1 MAMEVQNEL
10 PPVKSGGSSFLR
22 TCFNCLNALSG
33 IGLITMPY
41 TLRQAGWL
49 SLGLFLAMALVTCY
63 TGLLLQRCMDSR
75 PLIITYPDIG
85 WHAFGRKGRII
96 VSIFLYFELYL
107 ILIGFLI
114 LERDNLHKLFPN
126 ISFKVGGQHIGGEP
140 LFTLVVGLL
149 ILPSIW
155 LKDLRLL
162 SFISAS
168 GALSSLIIICSMFWV
183 GAVDGVG
190 FSEKAELFNLEG
202 VPFALSLYAF
212 CYGAHAIFPTLHS
225 SMEDKSQFSKVL
237 FISFALSTLSYISMA
252 IIGYLMFG
260 QRLQSQ
266 VTLNLPTSKFSS
278 KIAIYTTLV
287 GPLAKYAL
295 VVTPIAEAMESQ
307 LPSNY
312 NIRAISILIRTLL
325 LISTVIVALVIPF
338 FGLLMALIGS
348 ILSITVSILLPCLC
362 YLKIFESYKRLGL
375 KLVIILGVV
384 VLALSVGVMGTYS
397 SLKEM
402 VKYL

>member
-1 MAMEVQNEL
+1 
-10 PPVKSGGSSFLR
+10 
-22 TCFNCLNALSG
+22 
-33 IGLITMPY
+33 
-41 TLRQAGWL
+41 
-49 SLGLFLAMALVTCY
+49 
-63 TGLLLQRCMDSR
+63 
-75 PLIITYPDIG
+75 
-85 WHAFGRKGRII
+85 
-96 VSIFLYFELYL
+96 
-107 ILIGFLI
+107 
-114 LERDNLHKLFPN
+114 
-126 ISFKVGGQHIGGEP
+126 
-140 LFTLVVGLL
+140 
-149 ILPSIW
+149 
-155 LKDLRLL
+155 
-162 SFISAS
+162 
-168 GALSSLIIICSMFWV
+168 
-183 GAVDGVG
+183 
-190 FSEKAELFNLEG
+190 
-202 VPFALSLYAF
+202 
-212 CYGAHAIFPTLHS
+212 
-225 SMEDKSQFSKVL
+225 
-237 FISFALSTLSYISMA
+237 MA

>member
-1 MAMEVQNEL
+1 MAK
-10 PPVKSGGSSFLR
+10 PWPASSNGNF
-22 TCFNCLNALSG
+22 
-33 IGLITMPY
+33 
-41 TLRQAGWL
+41 
-49 SLGLFLAMALVTCY
+49 
-63 TGLLLQRCMDSR
+63 
-75 PLIITYPDIG
+75 
-85 WHAFGRKGRII
+85 
-96 VSIFLYFELYL
+96 
-107 ILIGFLI
+107 
-114 LERDNLHKLFPN
+114 
-126 ISFKVGGQHIGGEP
+126 
-140 LFTLVVGLL
+140 
-149 ILPSIW
+149 
-155 LKDLRLL
+155 
-162 SFISAS
+162 
-168 GALSSLIIICSMFWV
+168 
-183 GAVDGVG
+183 DGVG

-212 CYGAHAIFPTLHS
+212 CYGAHAIFPTLYS

-325 LISTVIVALVIPF
+325 LISRVIVALVIPF
-338 FGLLMALIGS
+338 FGLLMALVS
-348 ILSITVSILLPCLC
+348 VSILLPCLC
-362 YLKIFESYKRLGL
+362 YVKIFESYKRLGL